1 MYVSFR
7 LLKKMR
13 KKSKRQIENER
24 KEQGFS
30 IYVSGAN
37 AGKQR
42 HHTSSR
48 HEERTESPEPETER
62 QRVKTAGGIHQSW
75 SIKINQ
81 CYLLGPPSAG
91 TL

>member
-1 MYVSFR
+1 MYVFFR

-42 HHTSSR
+42 HPSSSR
-48 HEERTESPEPETER
+48 NEERMESPEPETDR
-62 QRVKTAGGIHQSW
+62 QRVKTAGGIHTTSEL
-75 SIKINQ
+75 IN
-81 CYLLGPPSAG
+81 
-91 TL
+91 

>member
-1 MYVSFR
+1 
-7 LLKKMR
+7 MR

-42 HHTSSR
+42 HPSSSR
-48 HEERTESPEPETER
+48 NEERMESPETETER
-62 QRVKTAGGIHQSW
+62 QRLKTAGGIHTTSEL
-75 SIKINQ
+75 IN
-81 CYLLGPPSAG
+81 
-91 TL
+91 